1 MVDLS
6 ELNPDQLAA
15 AMCEGHTL
23 AIAAPGSGKTKMLS
37 LKAAF
42 LLSKGHR
49 VVAVTFTRDA
59 AHELLQRTLNVA
71 GQDALPRLLVGTF
84 HSINM
89 LMCFPSRAKT
99 GLGREILT
107 AGYSK
112 LREPWTIVKEG
123 DRRSFVSRAID
134 AAKLDLTVA
143 DATSLIERVKTDG
156 VKPSDDAIE
165 TLCATYQELL
175 DRQGNIDFLDILL
188 KTNAAIAAG
197 QVSPLQTDFLML
209 DEFQDTD
216 QIQYDWMRQHA
227 LASSK
232 VTCVGDDDQSIY
244 GFRRA
249 LGYTGMQKFADEFRA
264 TRIVLGTNYR
274 SHSEILRPADDLIKC
289 NLGRN
294 DKALVAAKGPG
305 GAVEW
310 EKFQDKFLEAE
321 ACAEAARQ
329 ATAENA
335 SFVVLSRTNRL
346 LDAIE
351 LEFTNREIEHFRT
364 SDTGS
369 LLDLP
374 AVAAVIAAVGCLVY
388 PNDLKLVD
396 KVLAWIGIGEADIRQ
411 ILQKLW
417 PVAEIISKAALAKL
431 DIDREVKMKVFA
443 LALKFRSWRAL
454 LDGGDAL
461 ITLGMGEML
470 AQYATSPYESDMA
483 KLGLKLFE
491 TEMPLKQRYMRLMNT
506 IAEKR
511 SKTQEGKLVTLMTA
525 HGSKG
530 LEFDRVWIV
539 GAQDETF
546 PAKSGQNEE
555 ERRLMYV
562 AMTRARKQLVISAAG
577 SKRESPFIGESK
589 VARAAI
595 GKYQTHP
602 R

>member
-112 LREPWTIVKEG
+112 LREPWTLVKEG

-143 DATSLIERVKTDG
+143 DATSLIERV
-156 VKPSDDAIE
+156 
-165 TLCATYQELL
+165 
-175 DRQGNIDFLDILL
+175 

-249 LGYTGMQKFADEFRA
+249 LGYAGMQKFADEFRA

-329 ATAENA
+329 AIAENA

-443 LALKFRSWRAL
+443 LALKFRS
-454 LDGGDAL
+454 
-461 ITLGMGEML
+461 EML